1 MANKQGFVSRLLG
14 NDTLRARLYDDLR
27 DGSLSHAYILEGDA
41 GSGKRTLARDLAAA
55 LACEK
60 RENHGAGGVLPC
72 GSCPSCRKV
81 LEGKSPD
88 VIRIGRGERAS
99 IGVDD
104 VRFLRSDVLVEPNDL
119 ENKIYVIEDAD
130 AMTVQAQNALL
141 LTLEEPPPYVL
152 FLLLCR
158 NATMLLET
166 IRSRAPIL
174 RLRPVPDAPLRQC
187 LTETSA
193 AYVNLPAEEQRALVL
208 MANGSIGRAREL
220 LQDKARKVLMDRRR
234 WVRDWILCR
243 ADRKSYASQLEVMQ
257 AVGTGREEAVVL
269 LAEAERALCDLLML
283 KKSDDAPLGFFTD
296 RDAALE
302 LSARF
307 SAGALLQWMEKT
319 EQARGQL
326 LRNGNVRLVL
336 TELILV

>member
-1 MANKQGFVSRLLG
+1 
-14 NDTLRARLYDDLR
+14 
-27 DGSLSHAYILEGDA
+27 
-41 GSGKRTLARDLAAA
+41 
-55 LACEK
+55 
-60 RENHGAGGVLPC
+60 
-72 GSCPSCRKV
+72 
-81 LEGKSPD
+81 
-88 VIRIGRGERAS
+88 
-99 IGVDD
+99 
-104 VRFLRSDVLVEPNDL
+104 
-119 ENKIYVIEDAD
+119 
-130 AMTVQAQNALL
+130 
-141 LTLEEPPPYVL
+141 
-152 FLLLCR
+152 
-158 NATMLLET
+158 
-166 IRSRAPIL
+166 
-174 RLRPVPDAPLRQC
+174 
-187 LTETSA
+187 
-193 AYVNLPAEEQRALVL
+193 
-208 MANGSIGRAREL
+208 
-220 LQDKARKVLMDRRR
+220 MDRRR

-302 LSARF
+302 LSARC